1 MPQEW
6 AQSLPWASD
15 AVEVVAPAVVTWPEA
30 LASGVRAV
38 DRGPLPDDAAGI
50 LRELAPIPGGATVVV
65 YDVVGPAGL
74 SGTLEVLAAE
84 GGMRRDNWTIS
95 LPLPTGAREIRGSS
109 ITTPDAIWR
118 AEGDDAGVV
127 EPGRLRGVADAIAAL
142 DPTTRTSVLTQIRSW
157 RDDLDRARAEDPGE
171 QDTIAGVPC
180 VRVRAGGGEVCTWEE
195 AGLPLRYDGSAFSI
209 VATHV
214 EHDAQLGPHAFDIPA
229 MAARAPS
236 MTSSKDPHAQLVAI
250 AAGDRAALLRV
261 LVADPLLGAPT
272 TDAG

>member
-1 MPQEW
+1 MPWVAE
-6 AQSLPWASD
+6 AD
-15 AVEVVAPAVVTWPEA
+15 EVDVAAVVTWPEA
-30 LASGVRAV
+30 LAAGVRAV
-38 DRGPLPDDAAGI
+38 DRGPLPEDAAGI
-50 LRELAPIPGGATVVV
+50 LRELAPIPGGATVIV

-84 GGMRRDNWTIS
+84 GGLRRDNWTIS

-118 AEGDDAGVV
+118 AEGEDAGVI
-127 EPGRLRGVADAIAAL
+127 EPGRLRAVADAIAAL
-142 DPTTRTSVLTQIRSW
+142 DPPMRASVLTQVRSW
-157 RDDLDRARAEDPGE
+157 RDELERARAEDPGE
-171 QDTIAGVPC
+171 RDTIAGVSC

-214 EHDAQLGPHAFDIPA
+214 EHDARLGPHAFDIPA

-236 MTSSKDPHAQLVAI
+236 MTSSKDPTGQLVAI
-250 AAGDRAALLRV
+250 AAGDRAAVLRM
-261 LVADPLLGAPT
+261 LIADPLLGAPT